1 MHEQL
6 LRVLYCTRNPWAEH
20 TSLYN
25 KITIDLPLSVICNQ
39 ATLRIVCPISSEKCS
54 PFSPK
59 EGSVK
64 SDECSTGKGHCCFD
78 ATAGTAAGG
87 ACSEARSVQKD
98 NNCTPVGDFIVT
110 TKIPKTGGGIEF
122 WTQFHDLKQVALH
135 KYSPVD
141 GTPLSPGCVRLHE
154 GTSYKEG

>member
-1 MHEQL
+1 
-6 LRVLYCTRNPWAEH
+6 V
-20 TSLYN
+20 
-25 KITIDLPLSVICNQ
+25 VNQ
-39 ATLRIVCPISSEKCS
+39 NTKQNVTAT
-54 PFSPK
+54 FSD
-59 EGSVK
+59 GSVK
-64 SDECSTGKGHCCFD
+64 SDECSTAKGHCCFD

-141 GTPLSPGCVRLHE
+141 GTPLSHGCVRLHE
-154 GTSYKEG
+154 PMAKAIFAGAREGRTRVKVEGLAKP